1 MVNASAVFFG
11 DLSRA
16 RLALGA
22 SGVRRSR
29 STPGALGPL
38 TVGTNSTYWPTAEA
52 PGSGGV
58 CADAE
63 PTMIPA
69 TIVTATEV
77 TTWAHRTWAHRNSPD
92 VLTRAFGTGR

>member
-1 MVNASAVFFG
+1 M
-11 DLSRA
+11 
-16 RLALGA
+16 
-22 SGVRRSR
+22 RRSR

-77 TTWAHRTWAHRNSPD
+77 TTWAHRNSPD